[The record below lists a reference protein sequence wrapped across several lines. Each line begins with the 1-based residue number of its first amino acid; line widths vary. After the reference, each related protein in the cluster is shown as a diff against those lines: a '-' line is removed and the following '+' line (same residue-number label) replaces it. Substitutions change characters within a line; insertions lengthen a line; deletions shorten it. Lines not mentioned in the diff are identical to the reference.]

1 MARKSPRF
9 RYLGTPPDDVNNDEN
24 LQGHFSSREDYALKA
39 TGFGFEQAVCTGGDS
54 VSTYTD
60 STTGFEM
67 KLHTFNNSGN
77 FAITSLGNVTE
88 FEVVIVGGGG
98 GGGGRS
104 GGGGGAGGMVD
115 TTDSNFVAGTYAITV
130 GGGGGETS
138 VGGGELESIC
148 CCLIF
153 VECLDGVGIG
163 CVGVGTRCR
172 VE

>member
-130 GGGGGETS
+130 GGGG
-138 VGGGELESIC
+138 
-148 CCLIF
+148 
-153 VECLDGVGIG
+153 
-163 CVGVGTRCR
+163 
-172 VE
+172 